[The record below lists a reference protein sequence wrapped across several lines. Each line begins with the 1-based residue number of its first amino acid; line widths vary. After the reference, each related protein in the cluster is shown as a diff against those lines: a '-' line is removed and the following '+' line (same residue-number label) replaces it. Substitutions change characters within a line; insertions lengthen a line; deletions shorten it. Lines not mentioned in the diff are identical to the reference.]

1 MCANV
6 LTFGEAEVPS
16 DLHDYVRGPA
26 RHKRGMDSGMDSPYV
41 FPHLQNDLVE
51 RLPLAEFAANHT

>member
-1 MCANV
+1 MCANG

-16 DLHDYVRGPA
+16 DLHDYGRGPA
-26 RHKRGMDSGMDSPYV
+26 RHKRGMDSPYV